1 MPSRRFKPSLWG
13 TLAALIGIAAGVA
26 FGLWQVGR
34 AEEKLQLAAVMEH
47 QATALPIQIS
57 ATRVSAQDLDHRRVE
72 ARGHFDP
79 RGMVLLD
86 NRVRGGRVGYEV
98 IMPLRLVGTQMHIL
112 VNRGWIVGTG
122 DRRRL
127 PDVTTPVGEVSI
139 TGLAVVP
146 GQKLY
151 ELSEQA
157 IEGIVWQN
165 LTIERYSAN
174 MDYSIHPIVIRQSN
188 DAQDG
193 LVRDWAVSERQINVH
208 RSYAFQWFALAVL
221 VLIIYLAMSF
231 KRDPTNA

>member
-1 MPSRRFKPSLWG
+1 MPNRRFRPSFWG
-13 TLAALIGIAAGVA
+13 TLAALIGIGVGVVLG
-26 FGLWQVGR
+26 FWQAGR
-34 AEEKLQLAAVMEH
+34 AQEKLQLVAVMER
-47 QATALPIQIS
+47 QAIALPIQIS
-57 ATRVSAQDLDHRRVE
+57 AASVTAAELDHRRVE

-98 IMPLRLVGTQMHIL
+98 VMPLRLVGTQMHIL

-122 DRRRL
+122 DRQRL
-127 PDVTTPVGEVSI
+127 PDVPTPADEVSI

-151 ELSEQA
+151 ELSEEA
-157 IEGIVWQN
+157 IEGVVWQN
-165 LTIERYSAN
+165 LTIERYSVN
-174 MDYSIHPIVIRQSN
+174 MGYSIHPVMIRQAN

-193 LVRDWAVSERQINVH
+193 LVRDWAISERQINVH

-221 VLIIYLAMSF
+221 VLVIYLAMSF
-231 KRDPTNA
+231 KRDSTNA